1 MFNYFKNRK
10 TEREAKQE
18 KARVFNKVI
27 AQVGSGNGSLLEAA
41 LVLQLTE
48 GNQESLSRLLMAFG
62 GADIWIL
69 NKGEVR
75 VADPAVTEGS
85 DGAPYV
91 AAFTSEDRAST
102 AKKDWGMP
110 NHVTQVSALELVF
123 TLNAVAGIVL
133 NANEEHFQWSFTP
146 QHVAN
151 LRILFEGS
159 HNYEVGGVYSV
170 WTQGGYRA
178 IKLLSSDDGGLH
190 LRLYGNSWVERPTH
204 VDPKQLTLESTV
216 ENSPRAIGHMP
227 LVRASFLAMG
237 PRLLVKTVVEDS
249 ELDGYRMWEEAK
261 GGYFGGYAAS

>member
-1 MFNYFKNRK
+1 MFNYFKNK
-10 TEREAKQE
+10 KAEREAKE
-18 KARVFNKVI
+18 AKALLFNKVI
-27 AQVGSGNGSLLEAA
+27 AEVGSGNGSLLEAA
-41 LVLQLTE
+41 LVLHLSE
-48 GNQESLSRLLMAFG
+48 GDQKSLSRLLMTFG

-69 NKGEVR
+69 NKGEDR

-91 AAFTSEDRAST
+91 AAFTSENRASI
-102 AKKDWGMP
+102 AKKEWGIP
-110 NHVTQVSALELVF
+110 NHVTQVSTLELVF

-159 HNYEVGGVYSV
+159 HNYEVGGIYTV
-170 WTQGGYRA
+170 WAQGCYRA
-178 IKLLSSDDGGLH
+178 TKLLSTDDGGLH

-204 VDPKQLTLESTV
+204 IDPTQLTLESTA

-227 LVRASFLAMG
+227 LLRASFLAMG
-237 PRLLVKTVVEDS
+237 PRLVINTTVEDS
-249 ELDGYRMWEEAK
+249 ELEGYRMWEEAK
-261 GGYFGGYAAS
+261 GGYFGA